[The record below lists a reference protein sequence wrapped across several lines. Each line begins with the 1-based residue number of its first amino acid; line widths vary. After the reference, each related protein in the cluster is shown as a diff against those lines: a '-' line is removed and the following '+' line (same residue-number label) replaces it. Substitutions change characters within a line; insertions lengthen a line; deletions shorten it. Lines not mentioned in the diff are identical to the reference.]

1 MVEILKVV
9 SNSPLFCRLSS
20 VLQIIEVTLDNQSK
34 SLQHLPVRR
43 LNSIFSANLV
53 SAFSSLSLYVNYHHF
68 IINFTISGF
77 PMTCGYWVLVYRRQY
92 KGM

>member
-20 VLQIIEVTLDNQSK
+20 VLQIIEVTLVNQSK

-53 SAFSSLSLYVNYHHF
+53 SAFSSLSLCELSSFHHQLHYF
-68 IINFTISGF
+68 
-77 PMTCGYWVLVYRRQY
+77 WVSYDLWFL
-92 KGM
+92 GLGL